1 MTGFLASVD
10 NLKDAITVSE
20 HGADIIDL
28 KNPSEGALGGLTLED
43 IHTIVD
49 HIWEKS
55 VVSAT
60 VGDLDA
66 DLPLILERIKQVADT
81 GVDYVKVGMFSQR
94 HIEECLPRFE
104 YHARRGIKIIA
115 VLFADMDFDVS
126 ATVKLCKKARLTG
139 VMMDTAGK
147 NSGSLLTH
155 RSPSELTEFIHSAHN
170 LGLLTGLAGSLR
182 EQDIDALLPARPDY
196 IGFRTALCKDLVRTN
211 PVSEQAVIKVRN
223 KFRSSLGPSFMQ
235 NSLYAS

>member
-10 NLKDAITVSE
+10 NLNDALTVSE

-43 IHTIVD
+43 IHMIVD

-66 DLPLILERIKQVADT
+66 DLPVMLNKIKQVADT
-81 GVDYVKVGMFSQR
+81 GVDYVKVGMFSQQ
-94 HIEECLPRFE
+94 HIDECLPRFE
-104 YHARRGIKIIA
+104 YHARCGIKIIA
-115 VLFADMDFDVS
+115 VLFADMDFDVL
-126 ATVKLCKKARLTG
+126 ATVKACKKARLRG

-147 NSGSLLTH
+147 DSGSLLTH
-155 RSPSELTEFIHSAHN
+155 RSTDELTRFVQSARN
-170 LGLLTGLAGSLR
+170 LGLLTGLAGSLKQ
-182 EQDIDALLPARPDY
+182 QDIDMLLPVQPDY
-196 IGFRTALCKDLVRTN
+196 IGFRTALCKNLIRTN
-211 PVSEQAVIKVRN
+211 PVSEQAVISIRN
-223 KFRSSLGPSFMQ
+223 KFKLPSQ
-235 NSLYAS
+235 AVNHA

>member
-10 NLKDAITVSE
+10 NLNDALTVSE

-66 DLPLILERIKQVADT
+66 DLPVMLNKIKQVADT

-94 HIEECLPRFE
+94 HIDECLPRFE
-104 YHARRGIKIIA
+104 YHARCGIKIIA
-115 VLFADMDFDVS
+115 VLFADMDFDVL
-126 ATVKLCKKARLTG
+126 ATVKACKKARLRG

-147 NSGSLLTH
+147 DSGSLLTH
-155 RSPSELTEFIHSAHN
+155 RSTDELTRFVQSARN
-170 LGLLTGLAGSLR
+170 LGLLTGLAGSLKQ
-182 EQDIDALLPARPDY
+182 QDIDMLLPVQPDY
-196 IGFRTALCKDLVRTN
+196 IGFRTALCKNLIRTN
-211 PVSEQAVIKVRN
+211 PVSEQAVISIRN
-223 KFRSSLGPSFMQ
+223 KFKLPSQ
-235 NSLYAS
+235 AVNHA

>member
-10 NLKDAITVSE
+10 NLNDALTVSE

-66 DLPLILERIKQVADT
+66 DLPVMLNKIKQVADT

-94 HIEECLPRFE
+94 HIDECLPRFE
-104 YHARRGIKIIA
+104 YHARCGIKIIA
-115 VLFADMDFDVS
+115 VLFADMDFDVL
-126 ATVKLCKKARLTG
+126 ATVKACKKARLRG

-147 NSGSLLTH
+147 DSGSLLTH
-155 RSPSELTEFIHSAHN
+155 RSTDELTRFVQSARN
-170 LGLLTGLAGSLR
+170 LGLLTGLAGSLKQ
-182 EQDIDALLPARPDY
+182 QDIDMLLPVQPDY
-196 IGFRTALCKDLVRTN
+196 IGFRTALCKNLIRTN
-211 PVSEQAVIKVRN
+211 PVSEQAIISIRN
-223 KFRSSLGPSFMQ
+223 KFKLPSQ
-235 NSLYAS
+235 AVNHA

>member
-10 NLKDAITVSE
+10 NLNDAITVSE

-66 DLPLILERIKQVADT
+66 DLPVILNKIKQVADT
-81 GVDYVKVGMFSQR
+81 GVDYVKVGMFSQQ

-115 VLFADMDFDVS
+115 VLFADVDFDVS
-126 ATVKLCKKARLTG
+126 ATVRACKKAHLTG

-147 NSGSLLTH
+147 NSGGLLSH
-155 RSPSELTEFIHSAHN
+155 RSTADLTCFVQLARN
-170 LGLLTGLAGSLR
+170 LGLLSGLAGSLKQ
-182 EQDIDALLPARPDY
+182 QDIDLLLPIQPDY
-196 IGFRTALCKDLVRTN
+196 IGFRTALCKDFIRTN
-211 PVSEQAVIKVRN
+211 PVSEQAVINIRKKFKVPAKAIN
-223 KFRSSLGPSFMQ
+223 H
-235 NSLYAS
+235 A

>member
-10 NLKDAITVSE
+10 NLNDALTVSE

-28 KNPSEGALGGLTLED
+28 KNPSEGALGGLALED

-66 DLPLILERIKQVADT
+66 DLPVMLNKIKQVADT

-94 HIEECLPRFE
+94 HIDECLPRFE
-104 YHARRGIKIIA
+104 YHARCGIKIIA
-115 VLFADMDFDVS
+115 VLFADMDFDVL
-126 ATVKLCKKARLTG
+126 ATVKACKKARLRG

-147 NSGSLLTH
+147 DSGSLLTH
-155 RSPSELTEFIHSAHN
+155 RSTDELAHFVQSARN
-170 LGLLTGLAGSLR
+170 LGLLTGLAGSLKQ
-182 EQDIDALLPARPDY
+182 QDIDMLLPVQPDY
-196 IGFRTALCKDLVRTN
+196 IGFRTALCKNLIRTN
-211 PVSEQAVIKVRN
+211 PVSEQAVISIRN
-223 KFRSSLGPSFMQ
+223 KFKLPSQ
-235 NSLYAS
+235 AVNHA